1 MRVILIIILIFG
13 FIGVKAQTSEKV
25 VLDKNSYSMFDCK
38 NFKRNYFIMSNSGIR
53 YTPYGLKIGFA
64 CKTGMYVGFRY
75 GEGKLYHSDT
85 SLDTTNTNLFSI
97 TGGIIKPIIIKDKF
111 NVSIQIGAGYG
122 QWWDFLWE
130 RWTKEGYE
138 LEGGFLVAYDKVIMT
153 LTFNMLNG
161 YKTYAT
167 HDFSIGIGYRF

>member
-1 MRVILIIILIFG
+1 MRVLVIIILVLS
-13 FIGVKAQTSEKV
+13 FIGVNAQSSESA
-25 VLDKNSYSMFDCK
+25 DTTKNSYSIFDCNDFTK
-38 NFKRNYFIMSNSGIR
+38 NYFIMSNSGIR
-53 YTPYGLKIGFA
+53 YTPYGLKVGFA
-64 CKTGMYVGFRY
+64 CKTGMYLGFRY
-75 GEGKLYHSDT
+75 GKGELYHSET

-111 NVSIQIGAGYG
+111 NLSIQVGAGYG
-122 QWWDFLWE
+122 QWWDYRWE

-138 LEGGFLVAYDKVIMT
+138 LEGGFLIAYDKVIIT
-153 LTFNMLNG
+153 LTFNMLDG